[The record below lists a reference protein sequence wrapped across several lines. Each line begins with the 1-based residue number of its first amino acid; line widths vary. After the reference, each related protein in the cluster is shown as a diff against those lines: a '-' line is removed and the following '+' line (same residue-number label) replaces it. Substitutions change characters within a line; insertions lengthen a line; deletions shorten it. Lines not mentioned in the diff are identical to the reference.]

1 MWAQFISSR
10 VKAGVD
16 TEAVAPRLRDAQQ
29 GLRAAE
35 QQGSGLIR
43 TLVMQDQGD
52 PRRVFTLVVFESEE
66 KARARERD
74 PRRDEGLQAF
84 RAAMTELFEG
94 PPEFTDLT
102 VVDEWVH

>member
-1 MWAQFISSR
+1 MWAQLISSR

-16 TEAVAPRLRDAQQ
+16 TKTVVPRLRLAQQ

-35 QQGSGLIR
+35 QPGSGLIR
-43 TLVMQDQGD
+43 TLVMQDQDD

-74 PRRDEGLQAF
+74 PRRDEALQPA
-84 RAAMTELFEG
+84 RAAMTELFAG
-94 PPEFTDLT
+94 PPEFTNLT
-102 VVDEWVH
+102 VVDEWAD